1 MISSE
6 IQDKLIEIFKHRT
19 EIDFLQNKH
28 IQDLKLLGNDL
39 RVPPRELVLILF
51 DIEKEFDIQ
60 IPKDIVI
67 EGRFDTYANV
77 ERIVMEQCRAM

>member
-6 IQDKLIEIFKHRT
+6 IQEKLRVIFKHRT

-28 IQDLKLLGNDL
+28 LQDLKLLGNDL
-39 RVPPRELVLILF
+39 RVPARELVLILF
-51 DIEKEFDIQ
+51 DIEREFCIQ
-60 IPKDIVI
+60 IPKDKVI
-67 EGRFDTYANV
+67 EGCFDTYANI

>member
-1 MISSE
+1 MFSSE
-6 IQDKLIEIFKHRT
+6 IQDKLREIFKNRT
-19 EIDFLQNKH
+19 ETDFLQNKH
-28 IQDLKLLGNDL
+28 LQSLKLLGNDL
-39 RVPPRELVLILF
+39 RVPARELVLILF

-67 EGRFDTYANV
+67 EGGFDTFANI